1 MRTRIFASRCQSLV
15 VTVAKVVSLVWLLS
29 CLLSAQPQIYE
40 GGIVNAASYG
50 MGERERNHV
59 APGSIA
65 AIFGKR
71 LADVTLQAKGVP
83 LPFEL
88 GGSG

>member
-1 MRTRIFASRCQSLV
+1 MNRTAAKAWKASKLGIAALMS
-15 VTVAKVVSLVWLLS
+15 AAI
-29 CLLSAQPQIYE
+29 LSAQPLVYE